1 MRVKGRKW
9 NIFVP
14 TAGMRDHGAFCVIV
28 VTPFVEFD
36 LELRHLGCYEK
47 AVYVHGN
54 GAVVCWKTHS
64 LQHRGV
70 AITLRAS
77 ILLENKQLP

>member
-36 LELRHLGCYEK
+36 LEPRHLGCYEK
-47 AVYVHGN
+47 WSMCMGMGRLCAGKRTVCN
-54 GAVVCWKTHS
+54 IGA
-64 LQHRGV
+64 
-70 AITLRAS
+70 
-77 ILLENKQLP
+77 LPLPCAPRFC